1 MHDIGPFFGI
11 IYFGLLGVNDL
22 KYIESIKNDL
32 SDYTDREKA
41 EFLPRFFNA
50 FPGGYG
56 EGDQFLSVKV
66 PDQHK
71 VAKKYYRDI
80 SLGAVEKLLREP
92 FHEYRLTALLI
103 LVYKFEKAKLHDDRK
118 AIVDL
123 YIRNLQYVNNWDLV
137 DSSAYKILGA
147 YLFDKDRSIL
157 YRLARSDH
165 LWSQRVA
172 IIATLFF
179 IRKNQFS
186 DTLNIAEIL
195 LNHEHDLIHK
205 AVGWMLREVGK
216 RDFQTEFEF
225 LKQHYKKMPRIMLR
239 YAIERFDPELRQ
251 QFLNGS
257 IG

>member
-1 MHDIGPFFGI
+1 M
-11 IYFGLLGVNDL
+11 
-22 KYIESIKNDL
+22 
-32 SDYTDREKA
+32 
-41 EFLPRFFNA
+41 
-50 FPGGYG
+50 
-56 EGDQFLSVKV
+56 
-66 PDQHK
+66 
-71 VAKKYYRDI
+71 
-80 SLGAVEKLLREP
+80 
-92 FHEYRLTALLI
+92 
-103 LVYKFEKAKLHDDRK
+103 
-118 AIVDL
+118 DL

-186 DTLNIAEIL
+186 DTLNIAENL

>member
-1 MHDIGPFFGI
+1 M
-11 IYFGLLGVNDL
+11 
-22 KYIESIKNDL
+22 
-32 SDYTDREKA
+32 
-41 EFLPRFFNA
+41 
-50 FPGGYG
+50 
-56 EGDQFLSVKV
+56 
-66 PDQHK
+66 
-71 VAKKYYRDI
+71 
-80 SLGAVEKLLREP
+80 EP
-92 FHEYRLTALLI
+92 
-103 LVYKFEKAKLHDDRK
+103 KGC
-118 AIVDL
+118 
-123 YIRNLQYVNNWDLV
+123 NNSNTVL
-137 DSSAYKILGA
+137 
-147 YLFDKDRSIL
+147 
-157 YRLARSDH
+157 
-165 LWSQRVA
+165 
-172 IIATLFF
+172 

>member
-1 MHDIGPFFGI
+1 MIFIFPFQALIIQFVYFPKPFLIWYWKLLLSLQTVNFSIVHIRFMVKCILINTYNSHYRKRVHDIGPFFGI

-56 EGDQFLSVKV
+56 EGDQFLGVKV

-195 LNHEHDLIHK
+195 
-205 AVGWMLREVGK
+205 
-216 RDFQTEFEF
+216 
-225 LKQHYKKMPRIMLR
+225 
-239 YAIERFDPELRQ
+239 
-251 QFLNGS
+251 
-257 IG
+257 

>member
-1 MHDIGPFFGI
+1 M
-11 IYFGLLGVNDL
+11 
-22 KYIESIKNDL
+22 
-32 SDYTDREKA
+32 
-41 EFLPRFFNA
+41 
-50 FPGGYG
+50 
-56 EGDQFLSVKV
+56 
-66 PDQHK
+66 
-71 VAKKYYRDI
+71 
-80 SLGAVEKLLREP
+80 
-92 FHEYRLTALLI
+92 
-103 LVYKFEKAKLHDDRK
+103 
-118 AIVDL
+118 DL

-225 LKQHYKKMPRIMLR
+225 LKQHYKKMPALCSGM
-239 YAIERFDPELRQ
+239 Q
-251 QFLNGS
+251 
-257 IG
+257 